1 MSADRRAWFKRFFF
15 QSSFWLMHITIL
27 TCVHM
32 LCLKTNNLFH
42 KLLSRSVFF
51 SFQILNSSVCE
62 KGLLA
67 VHQNDFLFFSGTQR
81 GYISHKRPS
90 DCVLDKRVWEE
101 VMWAISRPGAQV
113 TLHVLPL
120 APS

>member
-67 VHQNDFLFFSGTQR
+67 VHQNDFLFLRYTARLHFSQ
-81 GYISHKRPS
+81 
-90 DCVLDKRVWEE
+90 E
-101 VMWAISRPGAQV
+101 
-113 TLHVLPL
+113 TL
-120 APS
+120 